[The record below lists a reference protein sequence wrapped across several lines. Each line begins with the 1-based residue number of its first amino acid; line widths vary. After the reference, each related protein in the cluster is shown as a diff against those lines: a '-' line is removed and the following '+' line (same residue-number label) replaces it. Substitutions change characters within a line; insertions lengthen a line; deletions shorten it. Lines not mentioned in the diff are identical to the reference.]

1 MKRLINSC
9 FLYLLLISMQ
19 ARATPLLTGSVSF
32 DDLTDL
38 YIYTYIID
46 ATQNDTITEL
56 SILQNLGFHYS
67 RPLPVSHTEPEGWN
81 FVIAAGGISEPVE
94 DYIRGSFWTWQRT
107 SEAPDLDPLTF
118 SFTTERGVNTTELN
132 NYFIF
137 DPYGTS
143 GPPAFPGVTVGR
155 IVGPE
160 FVTINEVSPVP
171 ENEILTMMM
180 TGLGMLGYMA
190 RRAKR
195 RTKSGLDR

>member
-9 FLYLLLISMQ
+9 FLFLLIISAQ

-38 YIYTYIID
+38 YTYTYTID

-56 SILQNLGFHYS
+56 SILQNLGFHFS
-67 RPLPVSHTEPEGWN
+67 RPLPVSHTQPEGWN
-81 FVIAAGGISEPVE
+81 FTIAAGGISEPIE
-94 DYIRGSFWTWQRT
+94 DYIRGSFWTWQKT
-107 SEAPDLDPLTF
+107 SEAQDLDLLTF

-137 DPYGTS
+137 DPFGTT

-171 ENEILTMMM
+171 ENEIFAMMVA
-180 TGLGMLGYMA
+180 GLGLLGFVS
-190 RRAKR
+190 RRKAKQ
-195 RTKSGLDR
+195 